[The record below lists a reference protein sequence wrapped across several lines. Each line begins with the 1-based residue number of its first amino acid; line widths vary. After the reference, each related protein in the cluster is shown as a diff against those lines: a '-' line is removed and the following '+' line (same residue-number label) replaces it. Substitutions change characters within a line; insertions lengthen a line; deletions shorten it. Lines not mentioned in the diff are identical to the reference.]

1 MKKNKGFT
9 AIPTDP
15 FDVSYDAK
23 KNMGK
28 WQRFFSYYKPYKGLF
43 FADMF
48 FAIMGAAV
56 TLVIPLII
64 RYITGTVIFY
74 DADEALKIILKL
86 ALLMVGLV
94 LLEAYCNFF
103 IAYQGHI
110 MGAKMEYDM
119 RNEIFAHY
127 QRLSFNFF

>member
-1 MKKNKGFT
+1 MKTEIEMNKKNKGFT
-9 AIPTDP
+9 SIPTDP

-23 KNMGK
+23 RNMGK

-64 RYITGTVIFY
+64 RYITCLLYTS
-74 DADEALKIILKL
+74 DAADEL
-86 ALLMVGLV
+86 
-94 LLEAYCNFF
+94 
-103 IAYQGHI
+103 
-110 MGAKMEYDM
+110 
-119 RNEIFAHY
+119 
-127 QRLSFNFF
+127 

>member
-1 MKKNKGFT
+1 MKTEIEMNKKNKGFT
-9 AIPTDP
+9 SIPTDP

-23 KNMGK
+23 RNMGK

-74 DADEALKIILKL
+74 EADEALKVILKL

-103 IAYQGHI
+103 YRISGTYHG
-110 MGAKMEYDM
+110 
-119 RNEIFAHY
+119 
-127 QRLSFNFF
+127 S

>member
-1 MKKNKGFT
+1 MNKNKGFT

-28 WQRFFSYYKPYKGLF
+28 WQRFFSYYKPYKGMF

-56 TLVIPLII
+56 TLIIPLII
-64 RYITGTVIFY
+64 RYM
-74 DADEALKIILKL
+74 KKL
-86 ALLMVGLV
+86 RMTISTNLLHG
-94 LLEAYCNFF
+94 
-103 IAYQGHI
+103 QQ
-110 MGAKMEYDM
+110 K
-119 RNEIFAHY
+119 R
-127 QRLSFNFF
+127 